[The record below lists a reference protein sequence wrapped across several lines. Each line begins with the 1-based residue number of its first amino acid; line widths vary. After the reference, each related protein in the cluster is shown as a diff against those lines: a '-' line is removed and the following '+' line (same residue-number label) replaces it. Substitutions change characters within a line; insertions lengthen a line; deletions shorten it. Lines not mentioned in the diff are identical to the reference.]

1 MVLAI
6 FCAVFLIAFVTLA
19 LLFAMSRKTV
29 SIQIILCMSQC
40 MWLNVSQKV
49 VLPRFY
55 TSLADIKV
63 ATKSTTGAFSNIYV
77 KSC

>member
-1 MVLAI
+1 
-6 FCAVFLIAFVTLA
+6 
-19 LLFAMSRKTV
+19 
-29 SIQIILCMSQC
+29 

-49 VLPRFY
+49 VLPCFY

-63 ATKSTTGAFSNIYV
+63 ETKSTTGAFSNIYV